1 MDREELTDY
10 FKDVVIYF
18 FTEDRKID
26 YEDIDDPIKGYLTII
41 SIELMTDI
49 DKERQSTIFNLQGH
63 IFNDQKDL
71 FQFFSEK
78 EITKFLTIQDSY
90 P

>member
-49 DKERQSTIFNLQGH
+49 DKERQSTIFNL
-63 IFNDQKDL
+63 
-71 FQFFSEK
+71 
-78 EITKFLTIQDSY
+78 
-90 P
+90 